1 MMTNKTYTVSALD
14 MLDILNR
21 LTYEDYA
28 KLQRALWRAGIK
40 RRPYLTE
47 YIAECTK
54 YDMFQSISTDA
65 WYAGYSFIA
74 DLFEDNERFG
84 TPCDEEAR
92 TQQSIDEVLIL
103 INRRR

>member
-1 MMTNKTYTVSALD
+1 MTNNKMYTVSESD
-14 MLDILNR
+14 MIDILNR

-40 RRPYLTE
+40 RRPYFTE
-47 YIAECTK
+47 YIHECTK
-54 YDMFQSISTDA
+54 YDMYKSISTEA
-65 WYAGYSFIA
+65 WYAGYSFIV

-92 TQQSIDEVLIL
+92 MQRSIDEVLIL
-103 INRRR
+103 INRRH